1 MLPGSQGAGDAG
13 FIQGK
18 AAVHMPCCYASR
30 FARNTRGQN
39 LDWGFVT
46 MPRGTLSS
54 LDVSPVIMGVAK
66 TSKQRNEAWDLVKFM
81 DETSRLAGAEERI
94 PAVLPDM
101 MPWVKQNFAEFPAAN
116 AEMLVEGMRVAKA
129 LEPLRYH
136 PLWQKIVT
144 EQIDPAWRD
153 VLEQKKTI
161 VDTLKALKPQ
171 IQLIVDDHART
182 RAKK

>member
-1 MLPGSQGAGDAG
+1 
-13 FIQGK
+13 
-18 AAVHMPCCYASR
+18 MPK
-30 FARNTRGQN
+30 
-39 LDWGFVT
+39 
-46 MPRGTLSS
+46 GTVSS

-101 MPWVKQNFAEFPAAN
+101 LPWVKQNFAEFPAAN

-136 PLWQKIVT
+136 PQWQKMVT
-144 EQIDPAWRD
+144 EQINPAWTD

-161 VDTLKALKPQ
+161 VDTLRALKPQ
-171 IQLIVDDHART
+171 LQLIVDDHARA
-182 RAKK
+182 RAQK